1 MKLRL
6 LHTIIFLFVIAHTM
20 YAADLKSAAA
30 TDGLPLVVTNEDHR
44 PVSPTQTPT
53 PAPQQLKIQQQLV
66 DAAGNASKA
75 TLTPRSHTR
84 VLSLLSQASRSTTT
98 ATDTSDNNPTVA
110 QQEEQKKR
118 ISAADLCASGNTTS
132 STSSACTHNGIV
144 EDGRLYL
151 ARVAAEREKTDAAA
165 ADGDSPT
172 VATPVDGTV
181 ASGDH
186 MDTKHSAQT
195 ARLKQAQA
203 LNTVLTPATFA
214 AAAAQNEHALKA
226 ATTTA
231 PLTGALTNVD
241 IKAEA
246 ATIEFDTKSLRTSLH
261 KVPTPRSYPP
271 SRSGTLK
278 VEIFGGYTEKDFED
292 YDPDP
297 EAVIPESRSP
307 KFLDAYNKWNATRAK
322 TKSCNAPVKTARSQA
337 VVAVAQLMQATT
349 LETFFP
355 QADAG
360 SESAASTATTSSS
373 SSTHADTLGS
383 SATAPTNGSAPVV
396 PAPAPLVAPQPQM
409 PCATSAAAA
418 PPRRPITPPVDTWWG
433 SAVRF
438 FRNITS

>member
-30 TDGLPLVVTNEDHR
+30 TDGLPLVITNEDHY
-44 PVSPTQTPT
+44 PVSPTQDPT
-53 PAPQQLKIQQQLV
+53 PAPHPLKIQQQTV
-66 DAAGNASKA
+66 DAAGNASNT
-75 TLTPRSHTR
+75 TLTPRSHRR

-118 ISAADLCASGNTTS
+118 ISAADLCASGKTAS

-226 ATTTA
+226 AATTA
-231 PLTGALTNVD
+231 TLKEALTEVD
-241 IKAEA
+241 LKAEA
-246 ATIEFDTKSLRTSLH
+246 ATIQFDRSSLKSPLALQAPAPVSI
-261 KVPTPRSYPP
+261 PP
-271 SRSGTLK
+271 SRSGTLR
-278 VEIFGGYTEKDFED
+278 VEICGYTDEEFED
-292 YDPDP
+292 CDPL
-297 EAVIPESRSP
+297 AVHTPRFTQGLKEYQKRKTAQAKIKSR
-307 KFLDAYNKWNATRAK
+307 
-322 TKSCNAPVKTARSQA
+322 NAPANPTCSQA
-337 VVAVAQLMQATT
+337 VVAVAQLMRATT
-349 LETFFP
+349 LETLFP

-360 SESAASTATTSSS
+360 SDSSASTATTSSS

-396 PAPAPLVAPQPQM
+396 PAPAPLVIPQPQM
-409 PCATSAAAA
+409 PSAASA
-418 PPRRPITPPVDTWWG
+418 PAVVVRRPITPPADTLWG